1 MTSSKILTGL
11 LSLGMMGTG
20 VLCAASTPDAA
31 NARASGA
38 NVSSQQADGVLAN
51 DLVEL
56 RVQTAGRKLANMIF
70 TDKLNGRTYDLG
82 PDFFSLVIAD
92 SEPDEFLSKEVVKE
106 STHVLRASD
115 LAAGKLT
122 KTDIPGD
129 PKARRLVERANG
141 SRLTLPFAKTDSG
154 LQLTWW
160 AEVREGHPYVRIGL
174 TILPEQ
180 GSLPAREITVLDFS
194 APEAEVV
201 GSVKGAP
208 VVAAGRRLFAGVEHP
223 LSVNEADKGRVT
235 AKIKHKTDLPNR
247 AATTVSSVL
256 GVSNPSQLRRTFQ
269 LAYLNEERARP
280 YGAFLNYNS
289 WYDIGYFDPYDEKAA
304 MNVVQTF
311 GEELVR
317 KRGVV
322 LDSFLFDD
330 GWDDTQTLWKFHKGL
345 PNEFRDIRKLAESY
359 GAAPGVWFSPWGGYG
374 KPKENRL
381 AAANG
386 KFETNE
392 SGFALAGPKYYDH
405 FRDMCLHMIREN
417 GINHFKLDGTSGVE
431 RLIPGSKFA
440 SDFEAII
447 NLIDGLRKERPDLYV
462 NLTTGTWASPFWF
475 GIADSIW
482 RGGWDHEFIGEG
494 SDRNQWMTF
503 RDGQIYANNVAVSP
517 LFPINSLMTHG
528 VIYTKRA
535 RNLQKVEGNDLT
547 NEIWS
552 GFGSGTQ
559 MQEMY
564 ITPSLLTQPEWDTLA
579 AAAKWARNNEG
590 TLVDTHWV
598 GGDPAKLD
606 VYGWAAWSPEK
617 GILTLRN
624 PSSVPQTWSFEAASV
639 FELPVGAPLRYK
651 LSSPKGDKLPVDRIE
666 AGKPVSLT
674 LQPYEVVVLEA
685 TPE

>member
-1 MTSSKILTGL
+1 MK
-11 LSLGMMGTG
+11 
-20 VLCAASTPDAA
+20 
-31 NARASGA
+31 
-38 NVSSQQADGVLAN
+38 
-51 DLVEL
+51 
-56 RVQTAGRKLANMIF
+56 
-70 TDKLNGRTYDLG
+70 
-82 PDFFSLVIAD
+82 
-92 SEPDEFLSKEVVKE
+92 
-106 STHVLRASD
+106 
-115 LAAGKLT
+115 
-122 KTDIPGD
+122 
-129 PKARRLVERANG
+129 
-141 SRLTLPFAKTDSG
+141 
-154 LQLTWW
+154 
-160 AEVREGHPYVRIGL
+160 
-174 TILPEQ
+174 
-180 GSLPAREITVLDFS
+180 
-194 APEAEVV
+194 
-201 GSVKGAP
+201 
-208 VVAAGRRLFAGVEHP
+208 
-223 LSVNEADKGRVT
+223 
-235 AKIKHKTDLPNR
+235 
-247 AATTVSSVL
+247 
-256 GVSNPSQLRRTFQ
+256 
-269 LAYLNEERARP
+269 
-280 YGAFLNYNS
+280 
-289 WYDIGYFDPYDEKAA
+289 
-304 MNVVQTF
+304 
-311 GEELVR
+311 
-317 KRGVV
+317 
-322 LDSFLFDD
+322 
-330 GWDDTQTLWKFHKGL
+330 
-345 PNEFRDIRKLAESY
+345 
-359 GAAPGVWFSPWGGYG
+359 
-374 KPKENRL
+374 
-381 AAANG
+381 
-386 KFETNE
+386 
-392 SGFALAGPKYYDH
+392 
-405 FRDMCLHMIREN
+405 N

-624 PSSVPQTWSFEAASV
+624 PSSVSQTWSFEAASV

-651 LSSPKGDKLPVDRIE
+651 LSSRR
-666 AGKPVSLT
+666 
-674 LQPYEVVVLEA
+674 A
-685 TPE
+685 TSFRWTGSKRANP